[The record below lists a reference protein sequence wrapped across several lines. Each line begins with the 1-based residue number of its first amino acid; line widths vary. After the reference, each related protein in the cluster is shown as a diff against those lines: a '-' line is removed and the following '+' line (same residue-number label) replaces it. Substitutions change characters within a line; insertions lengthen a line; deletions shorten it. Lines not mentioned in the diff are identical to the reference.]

1 MYPKHSFP
9 YESFIGG
16 WYIDEDICDSLIN
29 YFKSNKDIQ
38 IKGKISDNIKK
49 GIVDRSI
56 KDSTDIQVDF
66 TTTNLAIFQKY
77 FKCLKDITL
86 LYQKEY
92 PTDYENTHFGVTECL
107 NLQHYQPGG
116 GYKKWHF
123 ERTKPSN
130 RVLVFMTYLNT
141 VENGGTEFMY
151 QKLKT
156 PAKKGLT
163 LIWPTDFTHTH
174 RGVINKDKEK
184 YVATGWC
191 SYITDI

>member
-1 MYPKHSFP
+1 
-9 YESFIGG
+9 
-16 WYIDEDICDSLIN
+16 
-29 YFKSNKDIQ
+29 
-38 IKGKISDNIKK
+38 
-49 GIVDRSI
+49 
-56 KDSTDIQVDF
+56 
-66 TTTNLAIFQKY
+66 
-77 FKCLKDITL
+77 
-86 LYQKEY
+86 
-92 PTDYENTHFGVTECL
+92 
-107 NLQHYQPGG
+107 
-116 GYKKWHF
+116 
-123 ERTKPSN
+123 
-130 RVLVFMTYLNT
+130 MTYLNT